1 MNNKEKQKQK
11 IHYYTDGG
19 KRGTKTISAFIKKGY
34 FVGSSQTVRS
44 SYRNRTNIDAET
56 RAIKLVQEDVKKNH
70 YNTKDVI
77 IHTDQ
82 KALCF
87 NNIRNNHY
95 NDLRDELNKQGFTIR
110 YIKSTHSDNND
121 NINMNA
127 LAIHQL
133 VQTKLN
139 EPKNRY
145 LVHKTKQKR

>member
-1 MNNKEKQKQK
+1 MNRNEQKKK

-44 SYRNRTNIDAET
+44 SYRNKTNIDAET
-56 RAIKLVQEDVKKNH
+56 RAIKLVQDDVLKHHYDTKN
-70 YNTKDVI
+70 VI

-87 NNIRNNHY
+87 NNIHNSHY
-95 NDLRDELNKQGFTIR
+95 NDLRDELNRQGFTIR
-110 YIKSTHSDNND
+110 YIKSTHSDNSD

-133 VQTKLN
+133 VQEKLN

-145 LVHKTKQKR
+145 LIHKTKQKR